1 VGEVYYP
8 GTTAATLEVA
18 RTQMPNGHGPLL
30 SFTLIAP
37 DGSPGTA
44 ADADAVIAASGLIVP
59 STSFGG
65 VESTW
70 ERRSR
75 WAGET
80 APPSLIRLS
89 AGIEPIADLLAD
101 LDHALRA

>member
-1 VGEVYYP
+1 
-8 GTTAATLEVA
+8 
-18 RTQMPNGHGPLL
+18 
-30 SFTLIAP
+30 
-37 DGSPGTA
+37 
-44 ADADAVIAASGLIVP
+44 VP

-75 WAGET
+75 WAGEI

-89 AGIEPIADLLAD
+89 AGIEPIADLIAD
-101 LDHALRA
+101 LEHALNA